1 MKLGSS
7 RCEHASAGSEPH
19 ATISD
24 LKQASI
30 PREGTHRAYLG
41 VFITGRS
48 PQYYV
53 LIRTPVSPL
62 CWFYTART
70 QSVER
75 RLEQSMSD
83 HATETST
90 LLNEAVSSLDASGD
104 ASVEAPLP
112 MAVCGT
118 DIMQAGRSS
127 ACACIPRLSK
137 RRCASIGT
145 SCVVLLLMLA
155 VGVRLWSQAV
165 GDERFARRW
174 CYSHYKGAL

>member
-1 MKLGSS
+1 M
-7 RCEHASAGSEPH
+7 
-19 ATISD
+19 
-24 LKQASI
+24 SI
-30 PREGTHRAYLG
+30 QHVTE
-41 VFITGRS
+41 
-48 PQYYV
+48 
-53 LIRTPVSPL
+53 
-62 CWFYTART
+62 ART
-70 QSVER
+70 RSVDR

-90 LLNEAVSSLDASGD
+90 LLNEAVSSVDASGD

-118 DIMQAGRSS
+118 DIIDKAKLQAGRSS

-137 RRCASIGT
+137 RRCASIGI
-145 SCVVLLLMLA
+145 SCVVVLLMLA
-155 VGVRLWSQAV
+155 AGARLWSQAV